1 MGLNETAVKW
11 IQSYLIN
18 RKQTVRFGSIESEE
32 NTVESGVPQGSIL
45 GPLLFITCT
54 NDLVQELHDYDIYT
68 YADDMQ
74 ILIKGVCVDELSQK
88 LEKAIEKA
96 NCYYRKNSLMCNP
109 TKTEIMLMGTK
120 HRLNKTKTLK
130 VKVSSGEEVK
140 QLEGEKHLKILG
152 VLIDQ
157 SLTWD
162 QQISKMKQRATN
174 SIRNLHR
181 INDLV
186 PRKQQRILYNSL
198 VAPHF
203 SYADIVWNNCGKSN
217 ANKLQQAQN
226 FAAKSMLGMKKYD
239 SSTTALKKLEL
250 LPLAEKRKISIAV
263 HVKKS
268 LIAKAPENIQQQ
280 FMKHPSF
287 EDTRAAARGDLTYP
301 KHRTQQYQHGPLYT
315 AIKTWNT
322 IPLYLRDNN
331 LTSFKTQ
338 LQKQMTREYLSM

>member
-1 MGLNETAVKW
+1 
-11 IQSYLIN
+11 
-18 RKQTVRFGSIESEE
+18 
-32 NTVESGVPQGSIL
+32 
-45 GPLLFITCT
+45 
-54 NDLVQELHDYDIYT
+54 
-68 YADDMQ
+68 
-74 ILIKGVCVDELSQK
+74 
-88 LEKAIEKA
+88 
-96 NCYYRKNSLMCNP
+96 MCNP

-203 SYADIVWNNCGKSN
+203 SY
-217 ANKLQQAQN
+217 
-226 FAAKSMLGMKKYD
+226 
-239 SSTTALKKLEL
+239 
-250 LPLAEKRKISIAV
+250 
-263 HVKKS
+263 
-268 LIAKAPENIQQQ
+268 
-280 FMKHPSF
+280 
-287 EDTRAAARGDLTYP
+287 
-301 KHRTQQYQHGPLYT
+301 
-315 AIKTWNT
+315 
-322 IPLYLRDNN
+322 
-331 LTSFKTQ
+331 
-338 LQKQMTREYLSM
+338 